1 VSDELKPT
9 AGGWAAHDNGEV
21 IVIRARDG
29 SRLAQLTF
37 LTANGRR
44 HVGEAAANARLIAE
58 AGTVYHETGLTP
70 RHLVEQRDALRDALE
85 PFAAV
90 AEHDIGEG
98 EADIDLFRPMNHN
111 RAPLLTVGD
120 LRRARAALAKLEQQP

>member
-1 VSDELKPT
+1 MSENKPT
-9 AGGWAAHDNGEV
+9 PGPWVLDPVNDVFAANGELV
-21 IVIRARDG
+21 AVLNG
-29 SRLAQLTF
+29 YSSEEQLVP
-37 LTANGRR
+37 N
-44 HVGEAAANARLIAE
+44 AALIAE
-58 AGTVYHETGLTP
+58 AGTVYHETDLTP
-70 RHLVEQRDALRDALE
+70 RQLVEQRDALREALE

-120 LRRARAALAKLEQQP
+120 LRRALAALAKLEPQP